1 MYKELLTI
9 RYFRRKLI
17 ALFAVLAVLMCTAMV
32 ITVSSVMGG
41 FLELLREAGK
51 SMVGDVI
58 VQGPLS
64 GFPHY
69 DEIIKRIEN
78 AEINTPDG
86 KVKAAIAAT
95 PVIRTYGLLK
105 LSDNDVYKVEIHGI
119 DGDGQSKVTGYSDNL
134 FWTQDKLKQEKYQR
148 YQQHYGDA
156 NLKNAGTQFKN
167 PWNNQHP
174 VIVPGLEVSRYNYRD
189 KDGSYFFNYASGF
202 ALPKHLMTLSVLPI
216 SSKGNIDTLNTETK
230 RFIVANEYMSGLYAV
245 DSNRV
250 YISFDE
256 AQQMAH
262 MESAKRVKLDEQGNP
277 VFDDN
282 GSPIIEGEVPA
293 RCNDI
298 YVKAAP
304 GITPDQ
310 LKKVVE
316 KIYTEVQFDHN
327 FFANAY
333 VMTWEESQRHFIAGV
348 EKEKGLVTILFAI
361 ISLVAVFMVGVI
373 FYMIVLDKTKDI
385 GILRSIGASKFGTMT
400 IFLYYGG
407 VIGFTGAILGVGAA
421 LLIVKNINTIHDWL
435 GNGMGASVF
444 VAGCTLVVPLKL
456 TIYWVIMRINDIT
469 VGRRFKYKIIASGVI
484 GFFSG
489 LIPVLV
495 NESFAAYLNQ
505 KIGFVIWNRQI
516 YFFDQIPSRVDPVEA
531 SVIFGIAILA
541 SIVGAIIPAFKAS
554 QVDPVNALRY
564 E

>member
-69 DEIIKRIEN
+69 EEIIKRIEQ
-78 AEINTPDG
+78 AEIDTPDG
-86 KVKAAIAAT
+86 KTKVALAAT
-95 PVIRTYGLLK
+95 PIIKTYGLLK
-105 LSDNDVYKVEIHGI
+105 LSDNDVYKVEIQGI
-119 DGDGQSKVTGYSDNL
+119 DGAGQSKVTGYSDNL
-134 FWTQDKLKQEKYQR
+134 FWTQEQLQNKKYERYQKIYGNVNLKQ
-148 YQQHYGDA
+148 
-156 NLKNAGTQFKN
+156 AGTTFNN
-167 PWNNQHP
+167 PWNNKYP
-174 VIVPGLEVSRYNYRD
+174 AMVPGLEVSKYNYRD
-189 KDGSYFFNYASGF
+189 KDGSYFFNYGSGQ
-202 ALPKHLMTLSVLPI
+202 ALPGIVMTLSVLPI
-216 SSKGNIDTLNTETK
+216 SSKGNLDTLSTETK
-230 RFIVANEYMSGLYAV
+230 RFIVVNEYMSGLYAV

-250 YISFDE
+250 YISFNE
-256 AQQMAH
+256 AQKMAH
-262 MESAKRVKLDEQGNP
+262 MQAAPRVKLNPDGTP
-277 VFDDN
+277 VFDE
-282 GSPIIEGEVPA
+282 EGNTIPDGKVPA

-310 LKKVVE
+310 LKEVVE
-316 KIYTEVQFDHN
+316 EIYTKVQFERN
-327 FFANAY
+327 FFANTY
-333 VMTWEESQRHFIAGV
+333 VLTWEESQRHFIAGV

-407 VIGFTGAILGVGAA
+407 VIGFTGALLGVGAA
-421 LLIVKNINTIHDWL
+421 ILIVKNINTIHDWF

-444 VAGCTLVVPLKL
+444 VLGCTLIIPLIL

-469 VGRRFKYKIIASGVI
+469 VGRWFKVTIIAGTI
-484 GFFSG
+484 FGLLGG
-489 LIPVLV
+489 LIPVLTIS
-495 NESFAAYLNQ
+495 EFAAYLNQ
-505 KIGFVIWNRQI
+505 KIGFVIWNRQL
-516 YFFDQIPSRVDPVEA
+516 YFFDQIPSRVDPFEA
-531 SVIFGIAILA
+531 SVIFSIAILA
-541 SIVGAIIPAFKAS
+541 SVVGAIIPAFKAS